1 MMIRKLEHYNIR
13 TTRFEDTVR
22 FYVQV
27 LGMRNDRAPMAAPGF
42 PATWIFDASG
52 TAVVH
57 LLPID
62 PADSE
67 NSYAKMSQ
75 YRGRAEF
82 LDPPTFRGS
91 GAIDHVAFE
100 CEGYG
105 EILSRLQSAQVP
117 YAETHFPEAN
127 MRQIF
132 VADPNGITLELN
144 FRERRG

>member
-1 MMIRKLEHYNIR
+1 MIIRKLEHYNIR
-13 TTRFEDTVR
+13 TLRFEETVR

-27 LGMRNDRAPMAAPGF
+27 LGMRNDRAPMAPPGF

-57 LLPID
+57 LLPVD
-62 PADSE
+62 PADPE
-67 NSYAKMSQ
+67 KSYAKMSQ

-82 LDPPTFRGS
+82 LDPPAFHGS

-105 EILSRLQSAQVP
+105 EFLSRLQSAQVP

-127 MRQIF
+127 FRQIF
-132 VADPNGITLELN
+132 VADPNGVTLELN
-144 FRERRG
+144 FRG